1 VNTSATSPGCNI
13 RGDFG
18 ATLVE
23 RTGEDGHVHLLAEYP
38 PLGAADYGLLIG
50 LGLLALTGML
60 TLLLRA
66 TPAYGLVLVTH
77 LTTIVV
83 CLSLAPYTRFV
94 HSVYRFLAIAADNI
108 ESRQAGVTGSSR
120 PRRAIR

>member
-1 VNTSATSPGCNI
+1 
-13 RGDFG
+13 
-18 ATLVE
+18 
-23 RTGEDGHVHLLAEYP
+23 
-38 PLGAADYGLLIG
+38 
-50 LGLLALTGML
+50 ML

-83 CLSLAPYTRFV
+83 CLGVAPYTRFV

-108 ESRQAGVTGSSR
+108 ESRQAGAAGSSR